1 MTDLPPVLTD
11 GVVTLR
17 PYRTDDV
24 PDMIRTAQDPLY
36 VQYTTVPAPYSAQD
50 ALQRIEQVRVGMVD
64 GKGLYWAI
72 EAQDG
77 GRPRFAG
84 TMDVR
89 MGTPPDVG
97 YGLSPWA
104 RGRGIMSRA
113 LRLAARWAFDQLEL
127 PILHWSTHAGNLASW
142 RVAHACGFTFHGAQP
157 LALAHRGALVD
168 GWFATLRP
176 EDTMA
181 PRTTWWD
188 IPVVEGARVR
198 LRPLVEADVPRIA
211 EACADPVTQFFLVH
225 LPGPYTEDDAR
236 EFVANTQ
243 LNAALGTAVSWGIA
257 DRADDRLLGNVSVF
271 RLDDVYQPTGAEIG
285 YWAHPDAR
293 GRGAV
298 REGAALAVGHAFRA
312 TAEGGLG
319 RDRLQ
324 LGASVDNA
332 GSRGIAERLGFSLLG
347 IHHRDGIVG
356 RGAERRT
363 DDGAWYELL
372 GTTA

>member
-24 PDMIRTAQDPLY
+24 PDMVRTAQDPLY
-36 VQYTTVPAPYSAQD
+36 VQYTTVPSPYSAQD
-50 ALQRIEQVRVGMVD
+50 ALQRIEQVRVDMVD
-64 GKGLYWAI
+64 GRGMYWAV
-72 EAQDG
+72 EAEIDG
-77 GRPRFAG
+77 RARFAG

-104 RGRGIMSRA
+104 RGRGLMSRA
-113 LRLAARWAFDQLEL
+113 LRLAAGWSFEHLEL

-142 RVAHACGFTFHGAQP
+142 RVAHACGFSFHGAQP

-168 GWFATLRP
+168 GWFGTLRP
-176 EDTMA
+176 GDAMT

-188 IPVVEGARVR
+188 IPVVEGERVR
-198 LRPLVEADVPRIA
+198 LRPLSDADVPRIV
-211 EACADPVTQFFLVH
+211 EACSDAATQFYLVH

-236 EFVANTQ
+236 EFVARSR
-243 LNAALGTAVSWGIA
+243 LNASLGTAVSWAVA
-257 DRADDRLLGNVSVF
+257 DRDDDRLLANVSVF

-293 GRGAV
+293 GRGVV
-298 REGAALAVGHAFRA
+298 REGAALAVAQAFRSQD
-312 TAEGGLG
+312 EGGLG

-324 LGASVDNA
+324 LGASVENA
-332 GSRGIAERLGFSLLG
+332 GSRAIAERLGFSLLG
-347 IHHRDGIVG
+347 IHHRDGIIG
-356 RGAERRT
+356 RGDERRA

-372 GTTA
+372 R

>member
-24 PDMIRTAQDPLY
+24 PDMIHTAQDPLY
-36 VQYTTVPAPYSAQD
+36 VQYTTVPSPYSAQD
-50 ALQRIEQVRVGMVD
+50 ALHRIEQVRVDMVE
-64 GKGLYWAI
+64 GKGTYWAI
-72 EAQDG
+72 EAMDG
-77 GRPRFAG
+77 DRPRFAG

-89 MGTPPDVG
+89 MGPPPDVG
-97 YGLSPWA
+97 YGLAPWA
-104 RGRGIMSRA
+104 RGRGFMSRA
-113 LRLAARWAFDQLEL
+113 LRLAARWAFDELNL
-127 PILHWSTHAGNLASW
+127 PILHWSTHAGNFASW
-142 RVAHACGFTFHGAQP
+142 RVAHACGFSFHGVQP
-157 LALAHRGALVD
+157 LVLPHRGALVD

-176 EDTMA
+176 GDEPA

-188 IPVVEGARVR
+188 IPVVEGDRVR
-198 LRPLVEADVPRIA
+198 LRPLADSDVPRIA
-211 EACADPVTQFFLVH
+211 EACADPATQFYLVH

-236 EFVANTQ
+236 EFVARTR

-257 DRADDRLLGNVSVF
+257 DRTDDRLIGNVSVF

-285 YWAHPDAR
+285 YWAHPDGR
-293 GRGAV
+293 GRGAIS
-298 REGAALAVGHAFRA
+298 EGAALAVAQAFRSRA
-312 TAEGGLG
+312 DGGLG

-332 GSRGIAERLGFSLLG
+332 GSRGIAERLGFSSLG

-356 RGAERRT
+356 RGAERRA

-372 GTTA
+372 RKG